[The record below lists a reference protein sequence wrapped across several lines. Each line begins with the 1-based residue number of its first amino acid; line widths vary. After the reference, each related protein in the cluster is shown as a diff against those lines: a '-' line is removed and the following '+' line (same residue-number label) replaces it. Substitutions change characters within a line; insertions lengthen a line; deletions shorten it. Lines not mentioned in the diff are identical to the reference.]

1 MAILP
6 VWKAWSR
13 VHNEIRWSLKHRK
26 DIQDPAKALK
36 TNTTISSI
44 RNYICKLL
52 SFGKVKKQE
61 KTKSKIPNITSA
73 RSKIQGDE
81 KFVLTTNEC
90 ALIANHC
97 TANLQR
103 PSQLLPLQSNLQNLI
118 SREKQTNVENK
129 FEESPNKNK
138 AKLNRKKLYNL
149 SESRTSLRKRR
160 SRSRREEK
168 KNALQKRNH
177 NIVGDANNFLRKRKD
192 SSIRSSVRNKLAQ
205 KNAEINGLFERE
217 YALTKEL
224 NNKFKIYKL
233 RNELY
238 TKSDK
243 NLELSVGQIQQNIEA
258 CAKDIIQTEHELL
271 EIKNE
276 IKHDISI
283 INNLKRLTL
292 ESDVNQ
298 CGVPTDHEAR
308 YLNLQQPKASTV
320 QSFNIITNLQCK
332 EMEFVD
338 NIYEFCDNN
347 ASMLV

>member
-1 MAILP
+1 M
-6 VWKAWSR
+6 
-13 VHNEIRWSLKHRK
+13 
-26 DIQDPAKALK
+26 
-36 TNTTISSI
+36 
-44 RNYICKLL
+44 L
-52 SFGKVKKQE
+52 SFGKLKKQE
-61 KTKSKIPNITSA
+61 KTKSKIPNITSVK
-73 RSKIQGDE
+73 SKLQSDDNYM
-81 KFVLTTNEC
+81 LATNEYVP
-90 ALIANHC
+90 ISNHC
-97 TANLQR
+97 AAQLQ
-103 PSQLLPLQSNLQNLI
+103 PQCQLPLQSNLQNLL
-118 SREKQTNVENK
+118 SRRKQPNVDNNLEASANK
-129 FEESPNKNK
+129 CKTTS
-138 AKLNRKKLYNL
+138 NRNKLYKL

-160 SRSRREEK
+160 SNSRRKEK
-168 KNALQKRNH
+168 KCALQKRND

-205 KNAEINGLFERE
+205 KNAEINDLFDRE

-238 TKSDK
+238 TSSDK

-258 CAKDIIQTEHELL
+258 CAKDIIRTEHELL

-292 ESDVNQ
+292 ESDLNQ
-298 CGVPTDHEAR
+298 CGVPTDDEAR
-308 YLNLQQPKASTV
+308 DLKHPEPKATTL
-320 QSFNIITNLQCK
+320 QSSNTATKLQCK
-332 EMEFVD
+332 QMEFVD